1 MFFNLKERSHQ
12 LNRQAGFSLLELTIV
27 VLILGIMAAA
37 VVPSFFSATDQ
48 YKLDL
53 VAEEIAQALRFAQ
66 NESRRTGEHYG
77 ATISQSTQTITVKKW
92 DITSNPASTELV
104 PYHPVRK
111 QSFVFD
117 ANSFSLASGV
127 FISNASDVFLYDSIG
142 RRRSLIFD
150 PEGYPVWIT
159 NSGADVYRLLD
170 GTVTLSDG
178 NKQRNVVIAPITG
191 RVTVQ

>member
-1 MFFNLKERSHQ
+1 MYSSDTPQCANHGAQ
-12 LNRQAGFSLLELTIV
+12 CGYSLLELTLV

-37 VVPSFFSATDQ
+37 VVPSFFSGQTN
-48 YKLDL
+48 KLEL

-66 NESRRTGEHYG
+66 NESRRTGEHHG
-77 ATISQSTQTITVKKW
+77 ATISQVTQTITVKKW
-92 DITSNPASTELV
+92 DITTDPVSTELI
-104 PYHPVRK
+104 PYHPVSK

-117 ANSFSLASGV
+117 ADGFSLAPGV
-127 FISNASDVFLYDSIG
+127 VISNASDVFLYDSIG

-150 PEGYPVWIT
+150 PEGNPVWIIG
-159 NSGADVYRLLD
+159 SSDSIYRLLD

-178 NKQRNVVIAPITG
+178 ENQRNVVIAPITG